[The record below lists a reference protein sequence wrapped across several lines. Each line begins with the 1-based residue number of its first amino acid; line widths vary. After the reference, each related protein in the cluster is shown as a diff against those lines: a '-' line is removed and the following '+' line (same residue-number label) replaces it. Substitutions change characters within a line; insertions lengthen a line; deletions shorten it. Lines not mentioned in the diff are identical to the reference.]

1 MLRVEDLSISFGGL
15 AALSGFSVEVAARE
29 IVALIGPNGAGKSTV
44 FNIVTGL
51 ERPASGRVTFLG
63 RDLLAMGPHAIARCG
78 IARTFQNTE
87 VFRQLTVLDNV
98 LIGCHAHLRAGALRG
113 ALGLPA
119 VLREEGAARATAR
132 ALLARLGLEGQAGVE
147 ARSLPLGLQKRLE
160 LARALAAE
168 PRLLLLDEPAG
179 GLNPTETQALMG
191 LIVRLR
197 DERGAELRA
206 EDRRGPAARDRRR
219 AGGGRG
225 LSGPRGRL
233 RMAVRAAARR
243 GAAGRA
249 AGPTGGWGPQA
260 RGERYKSAPPCEAS
274 L

>member
-1 MLRVEDLSISFGGL
+1 MLRVEALSISFGGL

-119 VLREEGAARATAR
+119 VLREEGAARETAR

-147 ARSLPLGLQKRLE
+147 ARSLALEPQRSEEHTSELQS
-160 LARALAAE
+160 LAYLVC
-168 PRLLLLDEPAG
+168 RLLLEKKKKKITNTKLTPSKRHTKRQHAA
-179 GLNPTETQALMG
+179 P
-191 LIVRLR
+191 
-197 DERGAELRA
+197 
-206 EDRRGPAARDRRR
+206 RRQ
-219 AGGGRG
+219 
-225 LSGPRGRL
+225 
-233 RMAVRAAARR
+233 
-243 GAAGRA
+243 
-249 AGPTGGWGPQA
+249 T
-260 RGERYKSAPPCEAS
+260 
-274 L
+274 